1 MRRSLILCVMLVAM
15 FASCTDDYNEM
26 ILGTWTFESYS
37 QKVTRDDGVVTE
49 QTWRPMYNDKP
60 SITFKIDGTLSGN
73 WCGTNP
79 QYVNSNGD
87 YVLIA
92 TELHWNKYAIQD
104 NRIAF
109 LNENGISDIYTITSM
124 ASSKMILQSKEI
136 PITTY
141 DSLGPVNGTM
151 QITYKLMKK

>member
-1 MRRSLILCVMLVAM
+1 MLVAM

-26 ILGTWTFESYS
+26 ILGTWTFESCS

-79 QYVNSNGD
+79 QYINSNGE
-87 YVLIA
+87 YILIA
-92 TELHWNKYAIQD
+92 TDLQWNKYAIQD
-104 NRIAF
+104 DKIAF
-109 LNENGISDIYTITSM
+109 LNENGISEIYTISSM
-124 ASSKMILQSKEI
+124 SSSDMVLQTPIYS
-136 PITTY
+136 ITTY
-141 DSLGPVNGTM
+141 DSLSPVNGTM
-151 QITYKLMKK
+151 QTTYKLMKK

>member
-1 MRRSLILCVMLVAM
+1 MLVAM

-26 ILGTWTFESYS
+26 ILGTWTFESCS

-79 QYVNSNGD
+79 QYINSNGE
-87 YVLIA
+87 YILIA
-92 TELHWNKYAIQD
+92 TDLQWNKYAIQD
-104 NRIAF
+104 DKIAF
-109 LNENGISDIYTITSM
+109 LNENGISEIYTISSM
-124 ASSKMILQSKEI
+124 SSSDMVLQTPIYS
-136 PITTY
+136 ITTY

-151 QITYKLMKK
+151 QTTYKLMKK

>member
-1 MRRSLILCVMLVAM
+1 MLVAM
-15 FASCTDDYNEM
+15 LASCTDDYNEM

-49 QTWRPMYNDKP
+49 QTWRPMYNEKP

-79 QYVNSNGD
+79 QYINSNGE
-87 YVLIA
+87 YILIA
-92 TELHWNKYAIQD
+92 TDLQWNKYAIQD
-104 NRIAF
+104 DKIAF
-109 LNENGISDIYTITSM
+109 LNENGISEIYTISSM
-124 ASSKMILQSKEI
+124 SSSDMVLQTPIYS
-136 PITTY
+136 ITTY

-151 QITYKLMKK
+151 QTTYKLMKK

>member
-1 MRRSLILCVMLVAM
+1 MLVAM

-26 ILGTWTFESYS
+26 ILGTWTFESCS

-79 QYVNSNGD
+79 QYINSNGE
-87 YVLIA
+87 YILIA
-92 TELHWNKYAIQD
+92 TDLQWNKYAIQD
-104 NRIAF
+104 DKIAF
-109 LNENGISDIYTITSM
+109 LNENGISEIYTISSM
-124 ASSKMILQSKEI
+124 SSSDMVLQTPIYS
-136 PITTY
+136 ITTY

-151 QITYKLMKK
+151 QTTFKLMKK

>member
-1 MRRSLILCVMLVAM
+1 MLVAM
-15 FASCTDDYNEM
+15 LASCTDDYNEM
-26 ILGTWTFESYS
+26 ILGTWTFESCS

-49 QTWRPMYNDKP
+49 QTWRPMYNEKP

-79 QYVNSNGD
+79 QYINSNGE
-87 YVLIA
+87 YILIA
-92 TELHWNKYAIQD
+92 TDLQWNKYAIQD
-104 NRIAF
+104 DKIAF
-109 LNENGISDIYTITSM
+109 LNENGISEIYTISSM
-124 ASSKMILQSKEI
+124 SSSDMVLQTPIYS
-136 PITTY
+136 ITTY